1 MMMET
6 LLFCMFQFNLFS
18 DDFSRNLIEIYD
30 GPDFVDF
37 HQIATLTAE
46 SSDQVHVLYNIFCL
60 RNLELCS
67 HRLLIFPS
75 MHCLVH
81 SVLFRLASVVDVK

>member
-1 MMMET
+1 MLMET
-6 LLFCMFQFNLFS
+6 RWQTFVLFFFQFNLFS

-46 SSDQVHVLYNIFCL
+46 SSDQVHV
-60 RNLELCS
+60 
-67 HRLLIFPS
+67 
-75 MHCLVH
+75 V
-81 SVLFRLASVVDVK
+81 

>member
-6 LLFCMFQFNLFS
+6 LLFCIFQFNLFS

-46 SSDQVHVLYNIFCL
+46 SSDQVHV
-60 RNLELCS
+60 
-67 HRLLIFPS
+67 
-75 MHCLVH
+75 V
-81 SVLFRLASVVDVK
+81 

>member
-1 MMMET
+1 MMEIDGRI
-6 LLFCMFQFNLFS
+6 LFCIFQFNLFS

-46 SSDQVHVLYNIFCL
+46 SSDQVHV
-60 RNLELCS
+60 
-67 HRLLIFPS
+67 
-75 MHCLVH
+75 V
-81 SVLFRLASVVDVK
+81 